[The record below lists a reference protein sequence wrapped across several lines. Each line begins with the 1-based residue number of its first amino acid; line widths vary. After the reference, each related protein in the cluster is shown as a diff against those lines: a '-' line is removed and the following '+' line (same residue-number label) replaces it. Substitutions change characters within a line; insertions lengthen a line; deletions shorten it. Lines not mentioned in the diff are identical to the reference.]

1 MSESYVQSAV
11 RLAAANAGAILW
23 RNNNGA
29 GKLADGS
36 FVRWGLANDST
47 ALNAQIKSADLIGI
61 RPLLITP
68 EMVGHTIGQFV
79 SRECK
84 RVGWKPDRSERYLAQ
99 QRWADLVN
107 RLGGDA
113 RFTTGEWS

>member
-11 RLAAANAGAILW
+11 RLAAAYAGVPLW
-23 RNNNGA
+23 RNNVGA

-47 ALNAQIKSADLIGI
+47 AVNEITKSGDLIGV

-68 EMVGHTIGQFV
+68 AMVGHTIGQFV

-84 RVGWKPDRSERYLAQ
+84 PIGWKPDHSKRYLAQ
-99 QRWADLVN
+99 QRWADLIN